1 MVMSMKSKS
10 NDIAIT
16 RGDTEG
22 ILIKFND
29 YKPTADDKF
38 ELTVRKS
45 IQSPDKS
52 LHKVG
57 QLMEDGTVLIKIDP
71 SDTSGLDFG
80 QYVYDVQATFG
91 SGEVKTIIKPAK
103 FFVGGE
109 VTYD

>member
-1 MVMSMKSKS
+1 
-10 NDIAIT
+10 
-16 RGDTEG
+16 
-22 ILIKFND
+22 
-29 YKPTADDKF
+29 
-38 ELTVRKS
+38 
-45 IQSPDKS
+45 
-52 LHKVG
+52 
-57 QLMEDGTVLIKIDP
+57 MENGTVLIKIDP

>member
-1 MVMSMKSKS
+1 MKVKN
-10 NDIAIT
+10 NDIIIT

-22 ILIKFND
+22 ILIRFRD
-29 YKPTADDKF
+29 YVPTSEDKF
-38 ELTVRKS
+38 EMTVRKS
-45 IQSPDKS
+45 IQSPDKL

-57 QLMEDGTVLIKIDP
+57 QLMENGTVLIKIDP